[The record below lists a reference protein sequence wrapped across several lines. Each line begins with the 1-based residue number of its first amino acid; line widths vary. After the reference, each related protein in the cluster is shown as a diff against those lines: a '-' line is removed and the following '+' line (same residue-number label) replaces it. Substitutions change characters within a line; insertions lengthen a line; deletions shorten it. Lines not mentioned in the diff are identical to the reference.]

1 MQNYTQKYFSAL
13 LLTFWHKRDA
23 CLFSLCCWVVK
34 IASIALGQLLCPNCN
49 TKHTYCLGLFGT
61 SFILSLCSLD
71 QQSVT
76 MIHLHV
82 SSIIKPIEFQVRSYS
97 CNNIVHTSG
106 VLVQNVSRRF
116 TIQQRSCPEPPNP
129 SDFLADH

>member
-13 LLTFWHKRDA
+13 LLTFWHKRE
-23 CLFSLCCWVVK
+23 FSLCCWVVK